1 MALDAVHRAH
11 EEQIQ
16 LLTAKLKESQ
26 ERFENLEMEY
36 KQQNTA
42 STSRTDDKNRTYD
55 DSQGQESKSEEL
67 RKARYKQ

>member
-55 DSQGQESKSEEL
+55 DNQGQESKSEEL